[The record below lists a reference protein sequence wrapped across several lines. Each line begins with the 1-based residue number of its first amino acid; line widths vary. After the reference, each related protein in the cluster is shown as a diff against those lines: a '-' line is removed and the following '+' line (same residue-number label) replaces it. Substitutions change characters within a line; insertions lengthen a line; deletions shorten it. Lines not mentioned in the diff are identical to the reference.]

1 MQADSFTQ
9 IYQSYFDPVYRYA
22 LSLSGSPHIA
32 EEITQE
38 TFFKALRSLNHFQGR
53 SSLKSWL
60 CAIAKNL
67 WLSEQRKRKDQ
78 PIDDAMH
85 LSDPSAGP
93 EEAIVR
99 QDEHMRIHRLLHH
112 LSEPYR
118 EVFTLRT
125 LGQLSFRDIGELFG
139 KSENWACVV
148 YHRARTKIM
157 EKMEGSPGNCLAPS
171 RAICCRCMP
180 RNWWSRKPKP
190 LSRNI

>member
-1 MQADSFTQ
+1 MQEDSFDQ
-9 IYQSYFDPVYRYA
+9 IYQTYFDPVYRFA
-22 LSLSGSPHIA
+22 LSLSQNPQIA

-38 TFFKALRSLNHFQGR
+38 TFFRALRSLDRFQGR

-67 WLSEQRKRKDQ
+67 WLSERRKKTVR
-78 PIDDAMH
+78 PIDDAEP
-85 LSDPSAGP
+85 LPDPSMGP

-99 QDEHMRIHRLLHH
+99 RDESMRIHRSLHH
-112 LSEPYR
+112 LEEPYR

-148 YHRARTKIM
+148 YHRARAKIR
-157 EKMEGSPGNCLAPS
+157 EKMEG
-171 RAICCRCMP
+171 
-180 RNWWSRKPKP
+180 
-190 LSRNI
+190 

>member
-1 MQADSFTQ
+1 MQADSFDQ
-9 IYQSYFDPVYRYA
+9 IYQNYFDPVYRYA
-22 LSLSGSPHIA
+22 LSLSGSPQMA

-38 TFFKALRSLNHFQGR
+38 TFFKALRSLDQFQGR

-67 WLSEQRKRKDQ
+67 WLSEVRRKKAQ
-78 PIDDAMH
+78 PIDEIMQ

-93 EEAIVR
+93 EEALVR
-99 QDEHMRIHRLLHH
+99 QDESMRVHRLLHH
-112 LSEPYR
+112 LDEPYR

-148 YHRARTKIM
+148 YHRARAKIK
-157 EKMEGSPGNCLAPS
+157 EKLGE
-171 RAICCRCMP
+171 
-180 RNWWSRKPKP
+180 
-190 LSRNI
+190 

>member
-99 QDEHMRIHRLLHH
+99 QDEHMRSTGFSI
-112 LSEPYR
+112 
-118 EVFTLRT
+118 T
-125 LGQLSFRDIGELFG
+125 
-139 KSENWACVV
+139 
-148 YHRARTKIM
+148 
-157 EKMEGSPGNCLAPS
+157 
-171 RAICCRCMP
+171 
-180 RNWWSRKPKP
+180 
-190 LSRNI
+190 